1 MTAEINRIGFVI
13 GPILFV
19 IILFSPVEG
28 LSFEAKVVLGAAL
41 WMGSWWVTEAIPI
54 YVTALLPL
62 VIFPLLNVTALGK
75 TSMFYADRIV
85 FLLLGGFFL
94 AGAIERSNLH
104 QRFAFN
110 ILKIFGTNPKRIVA
124 AFIIITGGLSA
135 WMSNTATTAMM
146 LPIAIAVIGSINTPE
161 KGRFG
166 VCLMLSVAYAAS
178 IGGIATLIGTSP
190 NAIFASLSKSLVDV
204 DVSFGEWM
212 LVGIPV
218 SAISLLIMWLY
229 MVNFGVKIGNISIS
243 GERDLIIKKL
253 SEIGNMTRDEKIVAS
268 VFAITVVAWIT
279 RGLVWGKFFPLVD
292 DSTIAIMAAISLFL
306 LPSSKNKRLLGWETA
321 MRIPWGVLLLIGGGL
336 ALAGGFTITGLDEW
350 MSGQLTFLVGWHYLL
365 IILVLVSVVIFA
377 EFLSNTATAA
387 LLIPVAA
394 ALAPSLGISPLLL
407 MAPVAVAASYGFI
420 LPSSTPANAIVL
432 SSGYVTAKKMARV
445 GLPLNLIAIG
455 VVTILT
461 ALFVPLVWG

>member
-253 SEIGNMTRDEKIVAS
+253 SELGNMTRDEKIVAS

-350 MSGQLTFLVGWHYLL
+350 MSRQLTFLVGWHYLL